1 MEKKIIKGAEALMC
15 SLIEEN
21 VNTIFGYPGGQIITV
36 FDALYSYRDSFQ
48 YILTRHEQGAIHA
61 AQGYARVSGD
71 TGVVIVTSGPG
82 ATNVITGLADAML
95 DSTPLVVIT
104 GQVGASL
111 LGSDA
116 FQETDVIGVT
126 QPITKWSYQ
135 IRKASEIPWAVAR
148 AFYIAREGRPGPVV
162 LDLTKDAQSEMMEF
176 TYKKC
181 IFIRSY
187 QPYPELQPENIARAA
202 EMINKAKRPM
212 ALVGQGVLLGHA
224 EEELKA
230 FLTKADIPAG
240 STLLGLSALSSD
252 FSLYKGLLGMHGNL
266 GPNKK
271 TAECDVLIAIGMRF
285 DDRVTGDLKKYAKQA
300 KVIHFDIDTSEIDK
314 NVKTSVAVLGNAKE
328 TLPAVTELLQPAR
341 HTAWIQSF
349 EACEKEETERVI
361 IPEIMPTAGPITM
374 GEVVNRVSEAT
385 NHEAI
390 LVTDVGQNQMI
401 AARYFKFSRSR
412 SMITSGGL
420 GTMGFGLPASIG
432 AALGAPERRVCF
444 FTGDGGIQMTLQEL
458 GTIMQYKIPV
468 KIIILNNNFLG
479 MVRQWQEL
487 FYRER
492 YSSTPMNNPDF
503 PKIAEAYGI
512 AGKKV
517 TKREDLDDAIE
528 EMLKDNKAYLLE
540 VEVEENGMVYPM
552 IPAGTSVDQ
561 IILGD

>member
-1 MEKKIIKGAEALMC
+1 MEKKIMKGAEVLMC

-349 EACEKEETERVI
+349 EACEKEEMERVI

>member
-252 FSLYKGLLGMHGNL
+252 FNLYKGLLGMHGNL